1 MNTKVTPTEE
11 LICMQYDAL
20 FLDVASLAQIRYGKS
35 TDTKFDSIKEVTEKL
50 SKDGFL
56 SDYLY
61 TNLSRLY
68 VLYLENKAGKQHEE
82 GWLDNLYDLLNSVIA
97 DIQEEIN
104 TLMDE
109 GDRHDAEMLGKE
121 ING

>member
-1 MNTKVTPTEE
+1 MNKKVTPTEE
-11 LICMQYDAL
+11 LIRMQYDTL
-20 FLDVASLAQIRYGKS
+20 FLDVASLAELRYGKS
-35 TDTKFDSIKEVTEKL
+35 ADTKFDSIKEVTKKL

-56 SDYLY
+56 SDFLY
-61 TNLSRLY
+61 SNLSRLY

-82 GWLDNLYDLLNSVIA
+82 GWLNNLYDLLNTVIG

-104 TLMDE
+104 ALMDE

-121 ING
+121 IEG